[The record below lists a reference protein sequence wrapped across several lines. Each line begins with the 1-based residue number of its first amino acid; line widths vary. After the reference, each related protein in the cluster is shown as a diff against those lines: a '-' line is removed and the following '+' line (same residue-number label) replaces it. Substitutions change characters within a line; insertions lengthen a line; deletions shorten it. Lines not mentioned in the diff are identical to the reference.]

1 MNITYS
7 THINAKKN
15 HRDRRIYIERERE
28 SKVMCLYL
36 CLLDK
41 FKLVVFLYYRFNI
54 SWIRKTVLKTEIFL
68 ALFLSVLA

>member
-15 HRDRRIYIERERE
+15 HRDRRIYIERERERERE

-54 SWIRKTVLKTEIFL
+54 S
-68 ALFLSVLA
+68 